1 MARWVW
7 LFWLMILPLAVPA
20 AAALLALV
28 YWRRRRPFAEHVVF
42 ILHTHSFAFLVMAV
56 GALAQILWNPLSVAA
71 DLVFL
76 GYFFVALVRVYGDGW
91 WRTVPR
97 FVLLLGLYIGLLR
110 LTGPFLQIALVAL
123 A

>member
-1 MARWVW
+1 
-7 LFWLMILPLAVPA
+7 
-20 AAALLALV
+20 
-28 YWRRRRPFAEHVVF
+28 
-42 ILHTHSFAFLVMAV
+42 
-56 GALAQILWNPLSVAA
+56 VAA